1 MNNIRIEGLTKK
13 IKGNVILDNINIE
26 LYGGK
31 IYGLVGKNG
40 SGKTMLIRSI
50 AGLMKPTDGRILYND
65 KELYKDID
73 LIPKLGL
80 VIENIGLYPEFTGF
94 KNLKMLA
101 DIRKIIDDKQIKE
114 TMKAVYLD
122 PDDKRKV
129 RKYSLGMRQKLVLAQ
144 AFMENPDVILLDEP
158 TNALD
163 ENTVKSVYDLCRK
176 AVQRNAIIVI
186 ASHSKKDISRLCN
199 QKFTI
204 TDGCCHIEEELS

>member
-186 ASHSKKDISRLCN
+186 ASHSKEDISRLCN

>member
-1 MNNIRIEGLTKK
+1 
-13 IKGNVILDNINIE
+13 
-26 LYGGK
+26 
-31 IYGLVGKNG
+31 
-40 SGKTMLIRSI
+40 MLIRSI

-114 TMKAVYLD
+114 TMKAVCLD

-186 ASHSKKDISRLCN
+186 ASHSKEDISRLCN

-204 TDGCCHIEEELS
+204 TDGCCHIEEELP